1 MISFFSSVMTNN
13 KNIRLGIISGIK
25 KLYDADLIPYH
36 REQFRTSIMYFNLM
50 GGVRILEILSFEEV
64 EEITIEL
71 LKEKIVSLTKISKF
85 FKKHNKYPLKWNHFR
100 GYSIN
105 LIIY

>member
-1 MISFFSSVMTNN
+1 
-13 KNIRLGIISGIK
+13 
-25 KLYDADLIPYH
+25 
-36 REQFRTSIMYFNLM
+36 M